1 MQRGIGPSEPD
12 VKQQLGDRT
21 GASSSETVQLKIEV
35 LVQWK
40 SSLKV
45 VSSSV
50 SPLTITAAVRVV
62 ISMTLY
68 VHCSELEKCG

>member
-1 MQRGIGPSEPD
+1 MQRGIGPSEPE

-21 GASSSETVQLKIEV
+21 GASSRETVQLKIEV

-45 VSSSV
+45 VIAAV
-50 SPLTITAAVRVV
+50 SPL
-62 ISMTLY
+62 
-68 VHCSELEKCG
+68 